1 MPCRT
6 FITRRPV
13 RAQSLSLGFGTLHRL
28 LPVTVTPEAPAS
40 MSITSLAPG
49 SDCTA
54 AFRAAYENRYTWE
67 PGFGG
72 YKGRAVWEQPGVA
85 GAPDQRAEG
94 TFVVGADLKAT
105 VEGITDEAIHKAVAS
120 QLWEVAIH
128 RVRRSFEQTH
138 GENTFTAGD
147 TDAVGTEVIV
157 GGKNTGDRYRIKGN
171 VVTMV
176 HRHIHGTVVTIFTE
190 STTDTGNG
198 YLSRSYSSQYADP
211 ASGAAK
217 GGTSRFTDTFVPLA
231 GTGPWVLSERV
242 VETDAFGDTPAG
254 RQVFR
259 FEDLQP
265 LAPSPHP

>member
-1 MPCRT
+1 
-6 FITRRPV
+6 
-13 RAQSLSLGFGTLHRL
+13 
-28 LPVTVTPEAPAS
+28 VTIAPAPAV
-40 MSITSLAPG
+40 IAPG

-54 AFRAAYENRYTWE
+54 AFRAAYENRYTWD

-72 YKGRAVWEQPGVA
+72 YSGRCVWEQG
-85 GAPDQRAEG
+85 DQRAEG
-94 TFVVGADLKAT
+94 RFQVGADLRAQ
-105 VEGITDEAIHKAVAS
+105 VEGIDTEEIHKAVAS

-157 GGKNTGDRYRIKGN
+157 GGKNSGDRYRIKDA

-190 STTDTGNG
+190 STTDTGRG
-198 YLSRSYSSQYADP
+198 YLSRSYTSQYADP
-211 ASGAAK
+211 ATGAAR
-217 GGTSRFTDTFVPLA
+217 GGLSRFTDTFVPLA
-231 GTGPWVLSERV
+231 GDGPWVLSERV
-242 VETDAFGDTPAG
+242 VASEAFGDTPAG

-265 LAPSPHP
+265 LG

>member
-1 MPCRT
+1 M
-6 FITRRPV
+6 
-13 RAQSLSLGFGTLHRL
+13 
-28 LPVTVTPEAPAS
+28 AS
-40 MSITSLAPG
+40 TSLAPG

-105 VEGITDEAIHKAVAS
+105 VEGITDEAIHKALAS

>member
-1 MPCRT
+1 MT
-6 FITRRPV
+6 
-13 RAQSLSLGFGTLHRL
+13 A
-28 LPVTVTPEAPAS
+28 APAQAATES
-40 MSITSLAPG
+40 AAPDSTAASAAAVIAAG

-54 AFRAAYENRYTWE
+54 AFRAAYENRYTWA

-72 YKGRAVWEQPGVA
+72 YRGRCVWEQG
-85 GAPDQRAEG
+85 DQRVEG
-94 TFVVGADLKAT
+94 SFQVGADLKAQ
-105 VEGITDEAIHKAVAS
+105 VEGIDNEEIHKAVAS

-157 GGKNTGDRYRIKGN
+157 GGKNAGDRYRIKGD

-190 STTDTGNG
+190 STTDTGSG
-198 YLSRSYSSQYADP
+198 YLSHTYTSQYADP
-211 ASGAAK
+211 ASGAAR
-217 GGTSRFTDTFVPLA
+217 GGKSTFTDTFVPLA
-231 GTGPWVLSERV
+231 GEGPWVLSERV
-242 VETDAFGDTPAG
+242 VETEAFGDTPAG

-259 FEDLQP
+259 FEALN
-265 LAPSPHP
+265 ANS

>member
-1 MPCRT
+1 M
-6 FITRRPV
+6 
-13 RAQSLSLGFGTLHRL
+13 
-28 LPVTVTPEAPAS
+28 TVAPSPAV
-40 MSITSLAPG
+40 IAAG

-54 AFRAAYENRYTWE
+54 AFRAAYENRYTWD

-72 YKGRAVWEQPGVA
+72 YQGLAVWEQA
-85 GAPDQRAEG
+85 GTGDEPDRRVEG
-94 TFVVGADLKAT
+94 RFQVGADLKAT
-105 VEGITDEAIHKAVAS
+105 VEGIDDAEIHKAVAS

-157 GGKNTGDRYRIKGN
+157 GGKNTGDRYRIKGD

-190 STTDTGNG
+190 STTDTGAG
-198 YLSRSYSSQYADP
+198 YLSHSYTSQYADP
-211 ASGAAK
+211 ATGAAK
-217 GGTSRFTDTFVPLA
+217 GGKSRFTDTFVPLTEA
-231 GTGPWVLSERV
+231 GPWVLSERV
-242 VETDAFGDTPAG
+242 VETEAHGDTPAG

-259 FEDLQP
+259 FEA
-265 LAPSPHP
+265 LAPLG